1 MHLYYKL
8 KVIIKE
14 GEISYLILLLTT
26 IVKIN
31 IIITCDLFGLVQFFF
46 INRFENPTKLQ
57 KICCFIDFFVFAIF
71 FYLFDGLQTIW
82 FNCEPTKMLK
92 I

>member
-14 GEISYLILLLTT
+14 GVISYLILLLTT

-31 IIITCDLFGLVQFFF
+31 IITTCFFF
-46 INRFENPTKLQ
+46 IRNMNLYYNEGSTKSTPTHYK
-57 KICCFIDFFVFAIF
+57 KVSDEIVSNFTA
-71 FYLFDGLQTIW
+71 
-82 FNCEPTKMLK
+82 
-92 I
+92 